1 MNIDIDIYYDG
12 MCPFCH
18 NFVKLTRLK
27 SAYKVNLFNLREF
40 PQKSLEF
47 SKQGYDVDEGMIV
60 TLNDKIY
67 FGHEAVHI
75 ISVLSNTQKISG
87 RIYNFLFSN
96 EAFVRYI
103 YPFLRAGRNF
113 TLRML
118 GRKKILI
125 SK

>member
-1 MNIDIDIYYDG
+1 MNIDIYYDG

-27 SAYKVNLFNLREF
+27 SAYKVNLFNLREY

-67 FGHEAVHI
+67 FGHVVYAHYSSSLEYTKNI
-75 ISVLSNTQKISG
+75 RTNLQ
-87 RIYNFLFSN
+87 L
-96 EAFVRYI
+96 AF
-103 YPFLRAGRNF
+103 F
-113 TLRML
+113 
-118 GRKKILI
+118 K
-125 SK
+125 